1 VEWALA
7 DPLRVQAAE
16 PNGNDTADDVH
27 DLATHG
33 AFLNN
38 YGLVWVTGHK
48 ITGLESVVN
57 LRYKV
62 EVLVLDQLLAVQQRR
77 LIFEYGYVVVD
88 VLRHKLMFD
97 EKWHA
102 IRLLEYLESV
112 HGPKILAVAIHF
124 MHKAL
129 PNEAGEALQPY
140 QPKLELKLQHFQL

>member
-1 VEWALA
+1 MEWALA

-27 DLATHG
+27 DLAAHG

-124 MHKAL
+124 VHKAL

>member
-1 VEWALA
+1 MEWALA

-27 DLATHG
+27 DLAAHG
-33 AFLNN
+33 PFLNN

-48 ITGLESVVN
+48 IAGLESVVN

-62 EVLVLDQLLAVQQRR
+62 EVLDLDQLLAVQQRR

-124 MHKAL
+124 VHKAL

-140 QPKLELKLQHFQL
+140 QPKLELKLQHFKL

>member
-1 VEWALA
+1 MEWALA

-48 ITGLESVVN
+48 ISGLESVVN

-62 EVLVLDQLLAVQQRR
+62 EVLDLDQLLAVQQRR

-124 MHKAL
+124 VHKAL